1 MAHRYDVPAPEIGTH
16 AWALV
21 LGAGEGKRLRSL
33 TTTASGVTV
42 PKQFCSL
49 AGGGSLLA
57 EALHRSAVVAAPE
70 RISVVVASEHERWWR
85 PLLGSISQANVI
97 VQPRNCGTAIGIL
110 LPLLSIARRD
120 PQATLL
126 VLPSDHF
133 VRHEEIL
140 AQAMREALRQAH
152 LAPDGII
159 LLGIDPEEAD
169 PELGYILPHS
179 AFADDACQVHSFVE
193 KPDSDTARRAIDAGG
208 LWNSFIFAA
217 TARSLLALFEHAM
230 PEVVMELA
238 EMSHRIA
245 SGRASIADLAVLY
258 ERLPTVDFSRDVMQ
272 RFPQRLRVVRVPR
285 CGWSD
290 LGTPRRVAQVLHRER
305 PVARAHGGGHAG
317 FLDLAVQHAEYR
329 LIG

>member
-1 MAHRYDVPAPEIGTH
+1 MHD
-16 AWALV
+16 WALV

-33 TTTASGVTV
+33 TTTSSGVTV

-49 AGGGSLLA
+49 AGGGSLLE
-57 EALHRSAVVAAPE
+57 EALHRSGVVAAPQ
-70 RISVVVASEHERWWR
+70 RTAVVVAREHERWWR
-85 PLLGSISQANVI
+85 PLLASTPAENVI

-110 LPLLSIARRD
+110 LPLLSIMRRD
-120 PQATLL
+120 PDATVL

-133 VRHEEIL
+133 VRNEDVL

-152 LAPDGII
+152 RATDDVV

-169 PELGYILPHS
+169 PELGYILPEP
-179 AFADDACQVHSFVE
+179 APADAGCGVRSFIE
-193 KPDSDTARRAIDAGG
+193 KPDSETARRVIAAGG

-217 TARSLLALFEHAM
+217 TARSLVTMLERAM
-230 PEVVMELA
+230 PEIVMELA
-238 EMSHRIA
+238 ETSRRIDAGQA
-245 SGRASIADLAVLY
+245 SMAELASVYD
-258 ERLPTVDFSRDVMQ
+258 RLPAVDFSRDVMQ

-305 PVARAHGGGHAG
+305 PVARAHGGAA
-317 FLDLAVQHAEYR
+317 FLNLATQNAECR
-329 LIG
+329 CVG